1 MILEPFKTAAEK
13 LLLKFKS
20 DMGILDEV
28 EILKL
33 WSMEEWDK
41 GNRVKASK
49 INKVFEKMWRMKE

>member
-1 MILEPFKTAAEK
+1 
-13 LLLKFKS
+13 
-20 DMGILDEV
+20 
-28 EILKL
+28 L